1 MADKYAMPT
10 RVHTRINPFL
20 SIPLTILW
28 ISLYNTIMNDAF
40 SPRLRDA
47 PAPASLTDVRDKMF
61 NSLRTTSLAPM
72 INEISRAIGGGK
84 MLRAKLT
91 LTLGMASGANREDLI
106 RAAAAVEMVHAAS
119 LLHDDVV
126 DGGMLRRGA
135 PTFWQEK
142 SVSGAILLGDLLV
155 CRAVQMMEEIENR
168 RLGGLLVRMSAE
180 MCDAEVEQELITRGA
195 PGDWDKSVS
204 MIRRKTGSLF
214 AFAAAAADGVNGPRS
229 DALMEAGYQLG
240 TAFQMADDL
249 MDASGKGEL
258 DGKDLGQDAARGKLT
273 SVSACNMDQA
283 RARQCVTALCHSSSE
298 MLAPWPPVQAAW
310 QAYLKSDMGPV
321 INKFLS

>member
-1 MADKYAMPT
+1 
-10 RVHTRINPFL
+10 
-20 SIPLTILW
+20 
-28 ISLYNTIMNDAF
+28 MNDVVDTKKE
-40 SPRLRDA
+40 SV
-47 PAPASLTDVRDKMF
+47 PAPAIMSDVRDRMF

-72 INEISRAIGGGK
+72 INEISLAIGGGK

-91 LTLGMASGANREDLI
+91 ITIGAASGAQRDDLI

-142 SVSGAILLGDLLV
+142 SISGAILLGDLMV
-155 CRAVQMMEEIENR
+155 CKAVQMLDEIDNR
-168 RLGGLLVRMSAE
+168 RLGGLLVRLAAE
-180 MCDAEVEQELITRGA
+180 MCDAEVEQELVTRGA
-195 PGDWDKSVS
+195 PGDWGKSVS

-214 AFAAAAADGVNGPRS
+214 AFSAAAADTTNGKRA
-229 DALMEAGYQLG
+229 DALLEAGYQIG

-249 MDASGKGEL
+249 MDASGQTER

-273 SVSACNMDQA
+273 SVSATNTEKN
-283 RARQCVTALCHSSSE
+283 RSRQCIHDLYISSSE
-298 MLAPWPPVQAAW
+298 LLAPWPPMQAAW
-310 QAYLKSDMGPV
+310 NQYVKNDMGPIIQRFV
-321 INKFLS
+321 S

>member
-1 MADKYAMPT
+1 MKVVVLPKRN
-10 RVHTRINPFL
+10 RV
-20 SIPLTILW
+20 LT
-28 ISLYNTIMNDAF
+28 
-40 SPRLRDA
+40 
-47 PAPASLTDVRDKMF
+47 PASLDDVRDKMF
-61 NSLRTTSLAPM
+61 SSLRETSLAP
-72 INEISRAIGGGK
+72 IVNEISRAIAGGK

-91 LTLGMASGANREDLI
+91 LALGPAMNSHRDELI

-142 SVSGAILLGDLLV
+142 SISGAILLGDLMV
-155 CRAVQMMEEIENR
+155 CKAVQMLEEIENR
-168 RLGGLLVRMSAE
+168 RLGGLLVRLAAE

-195 PGDWDKSVS
+195 PGDWEKSIS

-214 AFAAAAADGVNGPRS
+214 AFAATGADGKNGKRAE
-229 DALMEAGYQLG
+229 ALLEAGYQIG

-249 MDASGKGEL
+249 MDASGKSER

-273 SVSACNMDQA
+273 SVSATNAERTRTHQYI
-283 RARQCVTALCHSSSE
+283 RSLYKSSSE
-298 MLAPWPPVQAAW
+298 LLKPWPPIHAAW
-310 QAYLKSDMGPV
+310 KQYLKTDFDPV
-321 INKFLS
+321 IRKFVS

>member
-1 MADKYAMPT
+1 MNAAVKNEVD
-10 RVHTRINPFL
+10 HL
-20 SIPLTILW
+20 S
-28 ISLYNTIMNDAF
+28 
-40 SPRLRDA
+40 A
-47 PAPASLTDVRDKMF
+47 PACLNDVRDKMF
-61 NSLRTTSLAPM
+61 DSLRTTSLAPM

-91 LTLGMASGANREDLI
+91 LTIGTASGAQRDDLI

-142 SVSGAILLGDLLV
+142 SVSGAILLGDLMV
-155 CRAVQMMEEIENR
+155 CKAVQMLEEIENR

-180 MCDAEVEQELITRGA
+180 MCDAEVEQELVTRGA

-214 AFAAAAADGVNGPRS
+214 AFAAAAADGINGPRA

-273 SVSACNMDQA
+273 SVSASNTDQT
-283 RARQCVTALCHSSSE
+283 RARHCITDLCQTSSGL
-298 MLAPWPPVQAAW
+298 LAPWPPVQGAW
-310 QAYLKSDMGPV
+310 LAYLKSDMGPV
-321 INKFLS
+321 IDKFLS

>member
-1 MADKYAMPT
+1 MMILC
-10 RVHTRINPFL
+10 INR
-20 SIPLTILW
+20 
-28 ISLYNTIMNDAF
+28 IMNAVA
-40 SPRLRDA
+40 STEKNHT
-47 PAPASLTDVRDKMF
+47 PAPACLDDVRDKMF
-61 NSLRTTSLAPM
+61 DSLRTTSLAPM

-91 LTLGMASGANREDLI
+91 LTIGAASGARRDDLI

-142 SVSGAILLGDLLV
+142 SVSGAILLGDLIV
-155 CRAVQMMEEIENR
+155 CKAVQMLEEIENR

-195 PGDWDKSVS
+195 PGDWDQSVS

-214 AFAAAAADGVNGPRS
+214 AFAAAAADGVNGKRA
-229 DALMEAGYQLG
+229 DALMEAGYQMG

-249 MDASGKGEL
+249 MDASGKTQR

-273 SVSACNMDQA
+273 SVSASNTNQA
-283 RARQCVTALCHSSSE
+283 RTRQCISE
-298 MLAPWPPVQAAW
+298 LYKTSLELLAPWPPVQAAW
-310 QAYLKSDMGPV
+310 ETYFNSDMGPV
-321 INKFLS
+321 IAKFLA

>member
-1 MADKYAMPT
+1 MNAAVKNEVD
-10 RVHTRINPFL
+10 HL
-20 SIPLTILW
+20 S
-28 ISLYNTIMNDAF
+28 
-40 SPRLRDA
+40 A
-47 PAPASLTDVRDKMF
+47 PACLNDVRDKMF
-61 NSLRTTSLAPM
+61 DSLRTTSLAPM

-91 LTLGMASGANREDLI
+91 LTIGTASGAQRDDLI

-142 SVSGAILLGDLLV
+142 SVSGAILLGDLMV
-155 CRAVQMMEEIENR
+155 CKAVQMLEEIENR

-180 MCDAEVEQELITRGA
+180 MCDAEVEQELVTRGA

-214 AFAAAAADGVNGPRS
+214 AFAAAAADGINGPRA

-273 SVSACNMDQA
+273 SVSARNTDQA
-283 RARQCVTALCHSSSE
+283 RARHCITDLCQTSSGL
-298 MLAPWPPVQAAW
+298 LAPWPPVQGAW
-310 QAYLKSDMGPV
+310 LAYLKSDMGPV
-321 INKFLS
+321 IDKFLS

>member
-1 MADKYAMPT
+1 M
-10 RVHTRINPFL
+10 RILCINP
-20 SIPLTILW
+20 T
-28 ISLYNTIMNDAF
+28 MNAAVKTEVDHT
-40 SPRLRDA
+40 
-47 PAPASLTDVRDKMF
+47 PAPACLNDVRDKMF
-61 NSLRTTSLAPM
+61 DSLRTTSLAPM

-91 LTLGMASGANREDLI
+91 LTIGTASGAHRDDLI

-142 SVSGAILLGDLLV
+142 SVSGAILLGDLMV
-155 CRAVQMMEEIENR
+155 CKAVQMLEEIENR

-180 MCDAEVEQELITRGA
+180 MCDAEVEQELVTRGA
-195 PGDWDKSVS
+195 PGDWNKSVS

-214 AFAAAAADGVNGPRS
+214 AFAAAAADGINGPRA

-273 SVSACNMDQA
+273 SVSASNTDQA
-283 RARQCVTALCHSSSE
+283 RSRHCITDLCQTSSGL
-298 MLAPWPPVQAAW
+298 LASWPPVQAAW
-310 QAYLKSDMGPV
+310 LTYLKSDMGPV
-321 INKFLS
+321 IDKFLS